1 MGAMGKCLRNSLL
14 YLTADGLLEPLGFSQ
29 VVRVVEGLARR
40 GWRYRI
46 FSLEKRADLDRGAR
60 VAELRARLDAAGIE
74 WKFAAYSSEGTA
86 AAAARNEGAL
96 VNAATGAKNLAGIHA
111 RAYHSAVAAFARW
124 LSDRTPYLF
133 DARSYWFDERLED
146 GRWFTTP
153 IRLAIAR
160 GVEHQLFAQATGVVT
175 LTELQADD
183 VKTGRFGPSRQK
195 AVQCITTCADFDDF
209 VRRPPE
215 ARLRVPKEVRQTLEG
230 KRVLGIIGSV
240 NRSYLVDETLS
251 LVAAVLRRDSLAHL
265 LILSGQ
271 RDEYERRLHALAIDS
286 SRVTLTRAD
295 HEAMPEWLSLID
307 WGMLLLNPGS
317 PAKRASMP
325 TKLAE
330 FLACGVRPVQ
340 FGCNSEVS
348 EWVRK
353 TGSGFVLG
361 DVRPETLEAAAERIV
376 AAAPDPR
383 LTAEARLLSAP
394 HFSLAAGLDKYEQV
408 LLATFGDLRRAR

>member
-1 MGAMGKCLRNSLL
+1 MNRALL
-14 YLTADGLLEPLGFSQ
+14 YVTADGLLEPLGFSQ

-40 GWRYRI
+40 RWPYRL
-46 FSLEKRADLDRGAR
+46 FSLEKSADLAR
-60 VAELRARLDAAGIE
+60 EGRVRELRARLEAARIE
-74 WKFAAYSSEGTA
+74 WKFATYESDGSTSS
-86 AAAARNEGAL
+86 AARNEAAL
-96 VNAATGAKNLAGIHA
+96 VNAATRTRNVVGIHA
-111 RAYHSAVAAFARW
+111 RAYHSAVAAFAAR
-124 LSDRTPYLF
+124 LSSRTPYLF

-160 GVEHQLFAQATGVVT
+160 GVEHQLFAKASGVVT
-175 LTELQADD
+175 LTELQAAD
-183 VKTGRFGPSRQK
+183 VRSGRFGPSRHK

-209 VRRPPE
+209 VRRPASDCP
-215 ARLRVPKEVRQTLEG
+215 RVPEELRRTLAG

-251 LVAAVLRRDSLAHL
+251 LVAAVLRRDETAHL

-271 RDEYERRLHALAIDS
+271 RDEYLRRLAALGIDERRF
-286 SRVTLTRAD
+286 TLTRAD

-340 FGCNSEVS
+340 FGCNTEVS
-348 EWVRK
+348 EWVRQ
-353 TGSGFVLG
+353 TGSGFVLP
-361 DVRPETLEAAAERIV
+361 DVKPETLEATADRIV
-376 AAAPDPR
+376 SSRPEPE
-383 LTAEARLLSAP
+383 LTARARALAAP
-394 HFSLAAGLDKYEQV
+394 HFSLESGIAKYERV
-408 LLATFGDLRRAR
+408 LLATFGDLRRK